1 MKELICI
8 VCPVGC
14 HLNVEDKDHITGNKC
29 PRGLK
34 YAIDEITH
42 PVRTITTT
50 IKTTS
55 FRMPRVPVKTSQ
67 PIPKELIFKIMD
79 EIGAYVLTK
88 SVKMNDIIIENI
100 LDTKVDIVATRDFDI
115 ERN

>member
-14 HLNVEDKDHITGNKC
+14 HLNVEDQHNITGNKC

-34 YAIDEITH
+34 YALDELTH

-50 IKTTS
+50 IKTSSLT
-55 FRMPRVPVKTSQ
+55 MPRIPVKTSQ
-67 PIPKELIFKIMD
+67 PIPKELMFKIMD
-79 EIGAYVLTK
+79 EVASHILSK
-88 SVKMNDIIIENI
+88 NVKMNDVIIENI
-100 LDTKVDIVATRDFDI
+100 LDTHVDIVATRDFKI
-115 ERN
+115 E